1 MPDSRGEWPNYPLTI
16 VVIILIVIGDYINET
31 VAPGTGESCWPVAVS
46 ILFKGVPWLYCKW
59 YNFFWS

>member
-31 VAPGTGESCWPVAVS
+31 VAPGTGESC
-46 ILFKGVPWLYCKW
+46 
-59 YNFFWS
+59 